1 MQGDIDSVSQLIQVL
16 ENSQASDFVKISKRL
31 KLKAFDFKEYAS
43 WGEDSYTRNCI
54 GRNEHYELL
63 LLCWDAQQDTPIHC
77 HNGEECW
84 VYNLQGNFEEIRF
97 DFKDNTEEELVETSR
112 ETMGPDEI
120 SYMHDNMGFHSLH
133 NRSNQ
138 RGMTLHLYMN
148 PIDSCRIYDEEKG
161 AFVRKEMSYDT
172 VAETVE
178 SD

>member
-1 MQGDIDSVSQLIQVL
+1 MQGDIESVSQLIQVL

-31 KLKAFDFKEYAS
+31 KLKASDFEEYAS
-43 WGEDSYTRNCI
+43 WGKDSYTRNCVS
-54 GRNEHYELL
+54 RNKHYELL

-97 DFKDNTEEELVETSR
+97 DYQGQAEEELVETSR
-112 ETMGPDEI
+112 ETMATDEI

-148 PIDSCRIYDEEKG
+148 PIDSCRVYDEEVG
-161 AFVRKEMSYDT
+161 DFVRKEMSYDT
-172 VAETVE
+172 VAETVAI
-178 SD
+178 

>member
-16 ENSQASDFVKISKRL
+16 EKSQASDFVKISKRL
-31 KLKAFDFKEYAS
+31 KLKASDFEEHAS

-63 LLCWDAQQDTPIHC
+63 LLCWDAQQDTPVHC

-97 DFKDNTEEELVETSR
+97 DFKDESEEELIETSR
-112 ETMGPDEI
+112 ETMQAKEI

-133 NRSNQ
+133 NRSKQ

-148 PIDSCRIYDEEKG
+148 PIDSCRVFDEEVG
-161 AFVRKEMSYDT
+161 SFVRKEMSYDT

-178 SD
+178 I